1 MNDDFRE
8 LKARIK
14 KLLTLLDDGG
24 IGHQGFA
31 QAVSAVQ
38 RAERHGDR
46 SRQPSPELKGLL
58 EKAENLGRA
67 VVRT

>member
-1 MNDDFRE
+1 MNDDFRD

-14 KLLTLLDDGG
+14 KLQAILEEGG
-24 IGHQGFA
+24 VGHPPFA

-46 SRQPSPELKGLL
+46 SRRPTPELKNLL
-58 EKAENLGRA
+58 EKAENLGRGLA
-67 VVRT
+67 RP